1 MELNISINWNYEL
14 ENEDVLL
21 DSSNS
26 NSLPWST
33 FKFFFWEGELHC
45 PFTAHTPTYAN
56 SVRYKYTHALG
67 LYSHSQ
73 CKTVHLPHTPWLG
86 EREPW
91 ISTLASPLL
100 SNHFSRCKV
109 SFWHRRKTS
118 GSEKPMFTGPEQC
131 GWDSWPEPLFY
142 FFLKQRLE
150 WKTLPLLTLK
160 NYLPNTQT
168 CVVLHS

>member
-1 MELNISINWNYEL
+1 MKILLSNGAEHFHNWNYEL

-21 DSSNS
+21 DSSYS

-33 FKFFFWEGELHC
+33 FKSFFGRVSCIDHSQ
-45 PFTAHTPTYAN
+45 HTHPHMKTVWGTNIPMPWVCTLIHNVRLFIFLTY
-56 SVRYKYTHALG
+56 LG
-67 LYSHSQ
+67 L
-73 CKTVHLPHTPWLG
+73 

-109 SFWHRRKTS
+109 SFWHSRKTS

-131 GWDSWPEPLFY
+131 GWDSDLSLYSISF
-142 FFLKQRLE
+142 
-150 WKTLPLLTLK
+150 
-160 NYLPNTQT
+160 
-168 CVVLHS
+168 